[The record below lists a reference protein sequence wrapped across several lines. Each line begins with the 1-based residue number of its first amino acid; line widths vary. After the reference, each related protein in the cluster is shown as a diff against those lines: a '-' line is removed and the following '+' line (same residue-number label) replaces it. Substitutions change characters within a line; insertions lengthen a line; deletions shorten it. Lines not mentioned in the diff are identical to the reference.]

1 MLERIG
7 SVFGKMFGIEQTKKP
22 AQPELSNAEKEAQIA
37 SRRNFM
43 KGMGAVGAAFVAE
56 KFIPTAEAAE
66 KKLTASPEI
75 EHAKLAEKHE
85 QETFEQAYQELKNF
99 SKEFKLKHSDRHT
112 RTTEELD
119 IFHQTF
125 NELFS
130 DSIVNTLL
138 LAKKLN
144 RPTEIEAIYKIL
156 KECNALGHYYN
167 FITKLP
173 SEEQQKMNVDF
184 EWNFDRFQSQAVD
197 FLPNG
202 QQVQDSEI
210 DPRLLQIVTQYEG
223 GELLYPAEARVS
235 VMKNIQD
242 KPGWTDPER
251 TQNFRTILNNPKVRE
266 LFIASDCSLAE
277 VYSIIKAAIKTKRLP
292 DETFFPEIVIQEKLI
307 ERETLKTKEILGPNT
322 ETFIHF
328 TLNDPVFDPEV
339 TKQLAALATIWNKGE
354 KSIVHKIKNDK
365 ERGIKNYIPVKGEV
379 DPIIT
384 DFGNTIEKSQGKTLI
399 YIGTHGSDQALGLH
413 QNDAKNILST
423 GELAKCLLRLVDTT
437 KNPNALANITILNG
451 ACHNYDFTKFLIR
464 DLRAAYIGN
473 PNDLAL
479 PTVITSTQEGS
490 LADTNGFGGEVLKKY
505 LPAIARE
512 KKLTG
517 EFLMRRMQ
525 AEAYLFGDA
534 TFFTTKQNGQW
545 QEIGENERQSST
557 SQTA

>member
-22 AQPELSNAEKEAQIA
+22 EPTDAEKEAQIA

-125 NELFS
+125 NELFG

-144 RPTEIEAIYKIL
+144 RQTEIEAIYKIL

-173 SEEQQKMNVDF
+173 PGEQTKINVDLD
-184 EWNFDRFQSQAVD
+184 WNLDRFQSQAAD
-197 FLPNG
+197 FLPSG
-202 QQVQDSEI
+202 AQVQDSEI

-266 LFIASDCSLAE
+266 LFTASDCSLAE
-277 VYSIIKAAIKTKRLP
+277 VYSIIKAAIKTKHLP

-307 ERETLKTKEILGPNT
+307 EREALKTKEILGPNT

-328 TLNDPVFDPEV
+328 TLNDPALDPEIANE
-339 TKQLAALATIWNKGE
+339 LADLATVWNKGE

-365 ERGIKNYIPVKGEV
+365 ERGVKKYLPTEGEI
-379 DPIIT
+379 DPIIA
-384 DFGNTIEKSQGKTLI
+384 DLGNAIENSKGKTLI
-399 YIGTHGSDQALGLH
+399 YIGTHGSDEALGLH
-413 QNDAKNILST
+413 QGDAKNVLST
-423 GELAKCLLRLVDTT
+423 GELAKCLLRLVYKT
-437 KNPNALANITILNG
+437 KDPKALANITILDS
-451 ACHNYDFTKFLIR
+451 ACHNYDYAKFLIR
-464 DLRAAYIGN
+464 DLRAAYTGD
-473 PNDLAL
+473 PNELAL
-479 PTVITSTQEGS
+479 PDIYTSSQEGS
-490 LADTNGFGGEVLKKY
+490 MADSNGFAGDTLKKY
-505 LPAIARE
+505 LPAIAHE
-512 KKLTG
+512 GKLTG
-517 EFLMRRMQ
+517 ELLMRRMQ
-525 AEAYLFGDA
+525 ADAYLFGDA
-534 TFFTTKQNGQW
+534 TFFTTKKNGQW
-545 QEIGENERQSST
+545 QEIGENE
-557 SQTA
+557 SQPSALQAA